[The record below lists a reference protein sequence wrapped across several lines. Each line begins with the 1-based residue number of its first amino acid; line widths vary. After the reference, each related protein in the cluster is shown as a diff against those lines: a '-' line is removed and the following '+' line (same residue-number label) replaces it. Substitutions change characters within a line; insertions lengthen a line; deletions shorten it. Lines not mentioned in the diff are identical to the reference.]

1 MCIRDRGTDW
11 HDHGGSSG
19 AFVTVRGTLTEHQAM
34 VHRDTAGALRPFGTK
49 HIHKVTNNALE
60 PAVSLHVYG
69 PALVEMNA
77 YQVVDGDLLRLAESQ
92 LVGRNW

>member
-1 MCIRDRGTDW
+1 MVRRDGPPRIVPG
-11 HDHGGSSG
+11 
-19 AFVTVRGTLTEHQAM
+19 
-34 VHRDTAGALRPFGTK
+34 HRELPIGALRPFGTK

-60 PAVSLHVYG
+60 PAVSLHVYS

-77 YQVVDGDLLRLAESQ
+77 YEVDGDVLLLAESQ